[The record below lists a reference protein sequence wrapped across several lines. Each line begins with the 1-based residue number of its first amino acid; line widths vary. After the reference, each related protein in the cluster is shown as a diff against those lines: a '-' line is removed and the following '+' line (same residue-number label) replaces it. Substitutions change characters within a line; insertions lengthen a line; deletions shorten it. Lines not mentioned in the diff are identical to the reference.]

1 MLARSVRLNLLSGD
15 MIRNQGQASTPDLAP
30 HTRGAF
36 YALRFPNFRLFFVG
50 QLISVA
56 GSWMQ
61 LVAQQW
67 LVFSLTHSSGWL
79 GIVSGASAIPYVLFS
94 MVGGHGADRYSPRVI
109 LIWTQTAAMALAFL
123 QAALASNRW
132 TPIQP
137 WHIAV
142 LAGLGGL

>member
-1 MLARSVRLNLLSGD
+1 MSQSDNSPA
-15 MIRNQGQASTPDLAP
+15 ASETLMQP
-30 HTRGAF
+30 RGPF

-67 LVFSLTHSSGWL
+67 LVYSLTHSSAWL

-94 MVGGHGADRYSPRVI
+94 
-109 LIWTQTAAMALAFL
+109 
-123 QAALASNRW
+123 
-132 TPIQP
+132 
-137 WHIAV
+137 
-142 LAGLGGL
+142 LAGGKAADLHSRRDILVRTQ